1 MISIRW
7 YNLYHDTFTSKLKNK
22 DFKFKRF
29 RTKYHYL
36 FSRLEGEVHFLKH
49 FPKTAM
55 IYSYGLGSRTTA
67 VLVHQGSPRFTKDRS
82 VARSCKLR
90 ATYPFSSQTKLLLSQ
105 KSVYNWSAS
114 SFFSKLYILFT
125 FLKML
130 PLTFVVQ
137 DSERLL
143 YFLLWYCDV
152 KMMWL
157 VEPMKIR
164 LSVNS
169 LIKGNRSMN

>member
-67 VLVHQGSPRFTKDRS
+67 VLVHQGSPRTD
-82 VARSCKLR
+82 
-90 ATYPFSSQTKLLLSQ
+90 LLLEAASWGQHIHSPVKQNCCCPRSQ
-105 KSVYNWSAS
+105 FITGLHLH
-114 SFFSKLYILFT
+114 FFQNYIFYLLLKKCFHSHLLSKNLKDSYIFY
-125 FLKML
+125 FDIVMSKWC
-130 PLTFVVQ
+130 
-137 DSERLL
+137 DLL
-143 YFLLWYCDV
+143 NQW
-152 KMMWL
+152 K
-157 VEPMKIR
+157 
-164 LSVNS
+164 
-169 LIKGNRSMN
+169 